1 MALIILARHAQAS
14 FGSSNYDRLSDLGRR
29 QSRWLGEYLAA
40 RGVRPQR
47 VLAGTLQRQRDTA
60 SIVLDAMG
68 CSDLPI
74 GTHAGLDEYQAEPLV
89 KAFLGVD
96 DFAAL
101 QRADYRKYWQAFRE
115 AMQAWAEDRL
125 ADVPETWTQF
135 GARMRD
141 ALAHASADTTRDDV
155 VLVISSGGA
164 ICRAVA
170 ELLQAPSSTAIEL
183 NLQFRNTAFCE
194 LIAGRSGM
202 RVLSFNN
209 LPHMEHPERRESIT
223 AA

>member
-14 FGSSNYDRLSDLGRR
+14 FGTSDYDRLSDLGRR
-29 QSRWLGEYLAA
+29 QARWLGEYLGA
-40 RGVRPQR
+40 RGIRPQR
-47 VLAGTLQRQRDTA
+47 VMAGTLQRQRDTA

-68 CSDLPI
+68 QAGTPI
-74 GTHAGLDEYQAEPLV
+74 DTHAGLNEYQAEPLV
-89 KAFLGVD
+89 RAHLGVD
-96 DFAAL
+96 DFASL

-115 AMQAWAEDRL
+115 AMQAWSEDRL
-125 ADVPETWTQF
+125 TDVPETWGEF
-135 GARMRD
+135 GARMQA
-141 ALAHASADTTRDDV
+141 ALSQARENTGRDDV
-155 VLVISSGGA
+155 VLVVSSGGA

-170 ELLQAPSSTAIEL
+170 ELLQAPASIAIEL

-202 RVLSFNN
+202 RMLSFNN
-209 LPHMEHPERRESIT
+209 LPHMEHPERRELIT